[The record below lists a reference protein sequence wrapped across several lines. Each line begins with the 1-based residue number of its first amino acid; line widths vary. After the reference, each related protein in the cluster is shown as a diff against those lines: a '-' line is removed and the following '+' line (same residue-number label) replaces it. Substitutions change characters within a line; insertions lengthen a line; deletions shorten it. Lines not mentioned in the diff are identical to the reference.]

1 MYLPACRII
10 QMGGRS
16 HCSPLIVRT
25 MSGSPV
31 DAFTIVETVDV
42 LFACLASPRFLVIDD
57 DDDPTRCAHDALV
70 PIIIF

>member
-1 MYLPACRII
+1 
-10 QMGGRS
+10 
-16 HCSPLIVRT
+16 

-57 DDDPTRCAHDALV
+57 DDDPTRWCAHDALV